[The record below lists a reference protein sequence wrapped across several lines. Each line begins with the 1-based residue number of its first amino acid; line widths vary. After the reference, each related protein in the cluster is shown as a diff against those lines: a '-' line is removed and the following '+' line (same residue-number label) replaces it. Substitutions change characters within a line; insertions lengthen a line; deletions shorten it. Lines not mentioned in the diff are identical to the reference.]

1 MSEHHPYL
9 EFAHLISLTW
19 LAYPILSLGFVIF
32 NLQLALSAV
41 EANAQNAKSALLSS
55 CYAAQAA
62 SSASAS
68 LPRYIAISLNKS
80 YSTAINDSLNAAQ
93 AALDLSITVVEAVID
108 FFVDT
113 YRSTFLCFLELAV
126 LAAAVAEVRIYN
138 ATTFVESAANSVA
151 NAIQQ
156 SFSAVISGIQSAIS
170 AANKVPGINIP
181 TPTLSPPDMSSL
193 QSLTLP
199 TTFEDQLNN
208 LNTKLPTLNE
218 LRQIVDNIINTPF
231 SDLKADINTTFASLS
246 TDPSI
251 FPIPDPVS
259 LTFCDRLDTSMI
271 DDLSLD
277 LKKFATWCTVTLI
290 VVALLMI
297 VANCTWLWYQN
308 RRLTKHLRTIR
319 GKWNIDE
326 APDGTIDETEL
337 LSMHSEISHPTLCL
351 ISKKLRL
358 GPSLEWLFFYVFHPP
373 SLSCLL
379 IGVCGMIVT
388 RLQIWGLERLHSDYA
403 GKISTAV
410 TTLTAHVIYSS
421 LNESITNQSAGYA
434 TTLNSRM
441 DEIQTT
447 INSGVFGWINT
458 TTTLLNATIAG
469 AYDVQNAM
477 NSAFG
482 GTVLDSPIQNFIQ
495 CVLGNKVD
503 EIETVLTFLQTNL
516 VINVP
521 RLNSSA
527 LLLSDDAMSEVVQA
541 IAEAAV
547 GGTAINPTGLV
558 GALVDSYGESLKK
571 EQLMYEIFTAF
582 WVGVVV
588 LGASFI
594 MWGKFRDILTCRGVG
609 ISE

>member
-113 YRSTFLCFLELAV
+113 YRSTFLCFLELVVQAGLAV
-126 LAAAVAEVRIYN
+126 LAAAVAEISNGWVK

-251 FPIPDPVS
+251 FPIPDP
-259 LTFCDRLDTSMI
+259 
-271 DDLSLD
+271 
-277 LKKFATWCTVTLI
+277 KFATWCTVTLI

-379 IGVCGMIVT
+379 IG
-388 RLQIWGLERLHSDYA
+388 IWGLERLHPDYA

-410 TTLTAHVIYSS
+410 TTLSDVIYSS

-469 AYDVQNAM
+469 AYSDVQNAM

-571 EQLMYEIFTAF
+571 EQSMYEIFTAF